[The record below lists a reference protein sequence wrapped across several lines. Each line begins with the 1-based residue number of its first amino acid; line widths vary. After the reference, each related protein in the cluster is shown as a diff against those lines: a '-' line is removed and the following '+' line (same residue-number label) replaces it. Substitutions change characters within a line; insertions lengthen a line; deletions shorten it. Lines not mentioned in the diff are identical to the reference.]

1 MKLTPTILRNIYAML
16 YCCEPFSKWKLPLP
30 EEVKFIV
37 DYDPETMGTY
47 CYDEGNEHEHTITIS
62 ASRCGFLETVIK
74 TIAHEMIHASR
85 SGTVSDAWLK
95 HDASFRRKAHQIGV
109 SCGFDPLEL

>member
-30 EEVKFIV
+30 VEVKFIV

-47 CYDEGNEHEHTITIS
+47 CYDEGDEHEHTITIS

>member
-37 DYDPETMGTY
+37 DYDPETMGSY
-47 CYDEGNEHEHTITIS
+47 CYDEGDEHEHTITIS

>member
-30 EEVKFIV
+30 EEIKFIV